1 MRSLEKT
8 TINREIVHGKIS
20 HKNRRMSDN
29 ISLFSSFS
37 SSFSSSL
44 SSTCNTVKEIFK
56 KEKSNFGSKKSST
69 KRNRKNVTLHSFSKN
84 SYTDIPSEHFKLCDE
99 TNGVEKQS
107 GLFKNLKI
115 GEIFKR
121 NKSLNQKMFKSTSKK
136 VEYSKFI
143 RDSKKGEGKLSCKKN
158 SINKF
163 QKLYNSLILNNSKG
177 VEEFNNLAKIISPP
191 DTPRSRYAF
200 DKYVYR
206 NNSIN
211 NEYESFVQS
220 CNFEMKPSIRRRS
233 LYTKN
238 KNARFGRSM
247 PLKHPS
253 LSTIHEDYEQV
264 LMHCPVSDEED
275 DSDYYDDY
283 VDLGGSE
290 IHYF

>member
-1 MRSLEKT
+1 
-8 TINREIVHGKIS
+8 
-20 HKNRRMSDN
+20 MSDN

-56 KEKSNFGSKKSST
+56 KEKSNFGGKESST
-69 KRNRKNVTLHSFSKN
+69 KRSGKSVTSHSSSKN
-84 SYTDIPSEHFKLCDE
+84 NYMDIPSEHFKLCDKK
-99 TNGVEKQS
+99 NGIEKQS

-115 GEIFKR
+115 GKIFKR
-121 NKSLNQKMFKSTSKK
+121 NKSLNQQMYKNTSKK
-136 VEYSKFI
+136 VECSKFI
-143 RDSKKGEGKLSCKKN
+143 KDSKSVERKLSCKKS

-177 VEEFNNLAKIISPP
+177 VEEFNNLAKMISPP
-191 DTPRSRYAF
+191 DTPRSRYTF
-200 DKYVYR
+200 NNYVYK
-206 NNSIN
+206 NNPIDV
-211 NEYESFVQS
+211 EYGSFVQS
-220 CNFEMKPSIRRRS
+220 CNFDMKPSIRRRS
-233 LYTKN
+233 LYIKN

-264 LMHCPVSDEED
+264 LMHCPISDEED